1 MKSHKSVKEIVRHFT
16 PNWFT
21 MNMGTGILFL
31 SLHESFPAALPGQD
45 WLTRGLWWFDM
56 GLYVL
61 FSSLL
66 LARLVW
72 FPDSLGRLLRHPVQ
86 SMFLGAIPM
95 GLVPILDGWVLF
107 GPELIGHAAIGLA
120 EALWWADAF
129 LAVLFGWLV
138 PYFMFTRQAHLLE
151 RMTAVWLLPIVSA
164 EVTAAAGGLLAPHL
178 APAAAEV
185 VVMTS
190 YVLWALSMPL
200 ALTIVVI
207 LFLRL
212 VLHKL
217 PHRDMAVSSWLVLGP
232 MGTGALGLLLL
243 GVAAPAAFAGT
254 PLASLGPLARGV
266 GVIGGVMLWGYGL
279 WWWVM
284 AWLLTLR
291 YLREGLPFNMGWWGF
306 TFPLGVYA
314 AATLQ
319 LAHETGLAAFGI
331 FGALLVVQLAGF
343 WTVVTLRTF
352 HGMWYGYLFNAPCLS
367 SETGLF
373 ESEPEP
379 HT

>member
-1 MKSHKSVKEIVRHFT
+1 MTRAQHSLKDIVRHFT

-31 SLHESFPAALPGQD
+31 SLHESYPSALPGQGV
-45 WLTRGLWWFDM
+45 LTRGLWLFDM
-56 GLYVL
+56 VLYLVFAILLLSRFVL
-61 FSSLL
+61 F
-66 LARLVW
+66 
-72 FPDSLGRLLRHPVQ
+72 PDALGRLLRHPVQ

-95 GLVPILDGWVLF
+95 GLVPILDGWLLF
-107 GPELIGHAAIGLA
+107 GEPVLGHAAVSLA
-120 EALWWADAF
+120 QTLWWMDAF

-138 PYFMFTRQAHLLE
+138 PYFMFTRQEHLLE

-164 EVTAAAGGLLAPHL
+164 EVTAAAGGLLARHL
-178 APAAAEV
+178 PPPAAEV
-185 VVMTS
+185 IVTTS
-190 YVLWALSMPL
+190 YVLWALSVPL

-232 MGTGALGLLLL
+232 LGTGSLGLLLL

-254 PLASLGPLARGV
+254 PLAPLGSLAYGV
-266 GVIGGVMLWGYGL
+266 GVIGGLMLWGYGL

-284 AWLLTLR
+284 AWVLTLR
-291 YLREGLPFNMGWWGF
+291 YMREGLPFNMGWWGF

-319 LAHETGLAAFGI
+319 LAHETGFVAFGV

-343 WTVVTLRTF
+343 WTVVTARTF
-352 HGMWYGYLFNAPCLS
+352 HGMWHGYLFNAPCLS
-367 SETGLF
+367 GESGGLH
-373 ESEPEP
+373 PRGNA
-379 HT
+379 

>member
-1 MKSHKSVKEIVRHFT
+1 MSSRKNFREIVRNFT

-31 SLHESFPAALPGQD
+31 SLQHSFPSILPGQG

-56 GLYVL
+56 ALYAL
-61 FSSLL
+61 FACLL
-66 LARLVW
+66 LTRFVW
-72 FPDSLGRLLRHPVQ
+72 FSDSLGRLLRHPVQ

-95 GLVPILDGWVLF
+95 GLVPILDGWMLF
-107 GPELIGHAAIGLA
+107 GQQIIGPAAISLA
-120 EALWWADAF
+120 EYLWWVDAF

-138 PYFMFTRQAHLLE
+138 PYFMFTRQSHALE
-151 RMTAVWLLPIVSA
+151 RMTAVWLLPIVSS
-164 EVTAAAGGLLAPHL
+164 EVTAAAGGMLAPHL
-178 APAAAEV
+178 EASQAKLV
-185 VVMTS
+185 VLTS
-190 YVLWALSMPL
+190 YILWALSMPL

-232 MGTGALGLLLL
+232 MGTGALGLLVL
-243 GVAAPAAFAGT
+243 GAAVPAAFSHSTLAG
-254 PLASLGPLARGV
+254 LGGVARGV
-266 GVIGGVMLWGYGL
+266 GLIGGIMLWGYGL

-291 YLREGLPFNMGWWGF
+291 YMREGLPFNMGWWGF

-314 AATLQ
+314 ASTLQ
-319 LAHETGLAAFGI
+319 LAHETGFFPFQI

-352 HGMWYGYLFNAPCLS
+352 HGVWHGYLFNAPCLS
-367 SETGLF
+367 SETGLLTN
-373 ESEPEP
+373 EPKG
-379 HT
+379 

>member
-1 MKSHKSVKEIVRHFT
+1 MTRAQRSLKDIIRHFT

-31 SLHESFPAALPGQD
+31 SLHESYPSALPGQD
-45 WLTRGLWWFDM
+45 VLTRGLWLFDM
-56 GLYVL
+56 VLYLIFTALLLSRFVL
-61 FSSLL
+61 F
-66 LARLVW
+66 
-72 FPDSLGRLLRHPVQ
+72 PDTLGRLLRHPVQ

-95 GLVPILDGWVLF
+95 GLVPILDGWLLF
-107 GPELIGHAAIGLA
+107 GGQIFGHAAVVLA
-120 EALWWADAF
+120 ETLWWTDAF

-138 PYFMFTRQAHLLE
+138 PYFMFTQQEHLLE

-164 EVTAAAGGLLAPHL
+164 EVTAAAGGLLARHL
-178 APAAAEV
+178 PPGVAEV
-185 VVMTS
+185 IVTTS
-190 YVLWALSMPL
+190 YVLWALSVPL

-232 MGTGALGLLLL
+232 LGTGSLGLLLL

-254 PLASLGPLARGV
+254 QLASLGSLAYGV
-266 GVIGGVMLWGYGL
+266 GVIGGLMLWGYGL

-284 AWLLTLR
+284 AWVLTLR
-291 YLREGLPFNMGWWGF
+291 YMREGLPFNMGWWGF

-319 LAHETGLAAFGI
+319 LAHETGFVAFGV

-343 WTVVTLRTF
+343 WTVVTARTF
-352 HGMWYGYLFNAPCLS
+352 HGMWHGYLFNAPCLS
-367 SETGLF
+367 NESGGLH
-373 ESEPEP
+373 PRGNA
-379 HT
+379 